1 MKTNTSQ
8 INTESTLTSLNERE
22 HNRAFFKRLINISR
36 LPPSKRAA
44 FVYRHET
51 SSIAVRSNPAKGS
64 LKSVGSDQ
72 NNQGEENVS
81 HLQKKIRALQ
91 VEFQQHEELKKRHH
105 QNQASFTNGQTP
117 LQNGQV
123 DDNRNMSDNTD
134 RVSDLLTRHQAGSDT
149 NILGLNPLSL
159 RQMQQ
164 NAYFTDVNIQS
175 NKLVSDQD
183 AKVSEDITSKRR
195 SNDNQEDQK
204 KRSRISDGKS
214 KCCGFGF

>member
-1 MKTNTSQ
+1 MQ
-8 INTESTLTSLNERE
+8 
-22 HNRAFFKRLINISR
+22 
-36 LPPSKRAA
+36 
-44 FVYRHET
+44 
-51 SSIAVRSNPAKGS
+51 SNPAKGS

-91 VEFQQHEELKKRHH
+91 VEFQQQEEWKKRHY

-134 RVSDLLTRHQAGSDT
+134 RVSYLLTRHQAGSDT

-159 RQMQQ
+159 RQKQQ
-164 NAYFTDVNIQS
+164 NTYFSDVNIQS
-175 NKLVSDQD
+175 NELVSDQD
-183 AKVSEDITSKRR
+183 AKVSEEITSKRR
-195 SNDNQEDQK
+195 SNDNQEGQK

-214 KCCGFGF
+214 KCCSFGF